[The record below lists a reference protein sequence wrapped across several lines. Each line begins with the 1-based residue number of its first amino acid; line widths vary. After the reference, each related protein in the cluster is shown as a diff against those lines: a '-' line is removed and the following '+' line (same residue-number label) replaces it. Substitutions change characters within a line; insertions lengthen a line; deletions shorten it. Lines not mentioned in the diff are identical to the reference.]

1 LEAGKMRK
9 ETVTIRL
16 DPETK
21 AQAED
26 LFNDLGM
33 SMSSAVIIFL
43 RQAVRKGVSL
53 SKSNAKRALDGRSN
67 PSINP
72 SNCPSPYEKEP
83 LLMGRKTIKK
93 RLFIRKPLV
102 I

>member
-1 LEAGKMRK
+1 MRK

-26 LFNDLGM
+26 LFDDLGM

-43 RQAVRKGVSL
+43 RQAVREGRIPFEIKRE
-53 SKSNAKRALDGRSN
+53 KSA
-67 PSINP
+67 
-72 SNCPSPYEKEP
+72 
-83 LLMGRKTIKK
+83 GRKT
-93 RLFIRKPLV
+93 KPLYKSK
-102 I
+102 